1 MCGLIGAAGE
11 LSHPI
16 RTQVFKDMM
25 DVCQVRGRDS
35 TGVIKVDKNL
45 DYTWVKQVGPP
56 NVLYDSRTYENAI
69 ERGVES
75 SILIAHTRHK
85 TVGDVSIKNAHPF
98 DFDEQGICGVHN
110 GTLQSAYKLDG
121 YHHQKVDSE
130 VLYNHLAINGPEE
143 TFNKTEG
150 AWACVWWN
158 DKEKTLNFIRNDQRP
173 LWFTW
178 SDDMKMMFWAS
189 EVWMFSVIAR
199 KVKLWDGGEE
209 KQKYVELPI
218 NTLWSFRI
226 NPKATGKEKL
236 MRLRAPRKIDPF
248 VRPTYSYNQNG
259 MGFHGFNH
267 NRNNQVNHWREQSP
281 GVHVRDK
288 ENEPQT
294 KETAGQT
301 TKESQGGS
309 VVRPFASAG
318 PSEEVKKKVL
328 DDTINDLFGLADEA
342 KTTPISNVSYLNTS
356 ARSSVSGQD
365 SPSSKRSAR
374 NVLSLPDKN
383 SKATPQ
389 SGSGAGSD
397 LLGASSEKTKSSN
410 QSTNPRSLCKGVS
423 FRKVAGIDYI
433 TDNRTK
439 DEFTFED
446 FYMNTGG
453 VCSCC
458 KEFFNTNLSNV
469 GEILDKNT
477 VLCKTCLENPADR
490 VLITAA
496 GK

>member
-1 MCGLIGAAGE
+1 MCGLIGAAGD
-11 LSHPI
+11 LTHTV
-16 RTQVFKDMM
+16 RTQIFKDMM

-69 ERGVES
+69 ERGVDS

-110 GTLQSAYKLDG
+110 GTLQQTHRLDG
-121 YHHQKVDSE
+121 YTYQKVDSE
-130 VLYNHLAINGPEE
+130 ILYNHLALNGPEE

-158 DKEKTLNFIRNDQRP
+158 DREKTLNFIRNDQRP

-178 SDDMKMMFWAS
+178 SEDMKMMFWAS
-189 EVWMFSVIAR
+189 EVWMFAVIGR

-236 MRLRAPRKIDPF
+236 MRLRAPRAIDPF
-248 VRPTYSYNQNG
+248 VRPVYRPNPNG
-259 MGFHGFNH
+259 MGFHGGNNV
-267 NRNNQVNHWREQSP
+267 NRWKDDWKQDSP
-281 GVHVRDK
+281 GVYTRKKDEPETKASSKPDEQDK
-288 ENEPQT
+288 
-294 KETAGQT
+294 
-301 TKESQGGS
+301 GGL
-309 VVRPFASAG
+309 VVRPFVQG
-318 PSEEVKKKVL
+318 PLPETPKKVL
-328 DDTINDLFGLADEA
+328 NDAINDLFGLEDEGT
-342 KTTPISNVSYLNTS
+342 TTPISNVSYLNTS
-356 ARSSVSGQD
+356 LRSSASPTD
-365 SPSSKRSAR
+365 SKNSKRSVR
-374 NVLSLPDKN
+374 NVLSLPAKN
-383 SKATPQ
+383 SKSNQ
-389 SGSGAGSD
+389 QNGSD
-397 LLGASSEKTKSSN
+397 ACCDSHGESSGKTKSSTSQSPN
-410 QSTNPRSLCKGVS
+410 QLSLCKGVS
-423 FRKVAGIDYI
+423 FRRVVGVDYI

-439 DEFTFED
+439 EEYSFED

-453 VCSCC
+453 ICSCC
-458 KEFFNTNLSNV
+458 KEFFKVNLSNV
-469 GEILDKNT
+469 GEFLDKNT
-477 VLCKTCLENPADR
+477 VLCKTCLESPSDR